1 MRTVSLPLSCLL
13 FLCLSGMSLASDAD
27 LQSALNQQWK
37 GKVLFLRHP
46 AQSNSVKFDSGR
58 NVTQQGPEEP
68 WTVYGGFVVESVH
81 VRPESVRLEGHRIFV
96 QKDSASGKLVTYP
109 FKRVN
114 GLERLTQNESIQLE
128 IHVDQP
134 PQSTDDVRKLL
145 SRVVCLNKADF
156 LDSVPEYW
164 RSYLAD
170 FMEYEPE
177 LHPIE
182 FNLEKMERNVSA
194 SGQFGSTKVPDIG
207 EKVVRCCSSVIKP
220 PKPVSTPEPKFSQAA
235 RYSQFTG
242 SGTVALIVD
251 SKGEVRKP
259 IIIKALGL
267 GLDENEVNT
276 VATWR
281 FDPATREGRPL
292 AVQMQI
298 EVAFNLH

>member
-1 MRTVSLPLSCLL
+1 MTKTAYLPLSCLL
-13 FLCLSGMSLASDAD
+13 FLCLSGISLASDAD

-46 AQSNSVKFDSGR
+46 AHSNSVKFDLGK
-58 NVTQQGPEEP
+58 NVTQQDSADS

-81 VRPESVRLEGHRIFV
+81 VQPESVRLKGHRIFV
-96 QKDSASGKLVTYP
+96 QRDSASEKLVTYP
-109 FKRVN
+109 FKRVK
-114 GLERLTQNESIQLE
+114 GLERLTQDESIQLE

-170 FMEYEPE
+170 FLEYEPE
-177 LHPIE
+177 LNTIE
-182 FNLEKMERNVSA
+182 FKPENMQQNASA
-194 SGQFGSTKVPDIG
+194 SSQMGSTTDIG

-220 PKPVSTPEPKFSQAA
+220 PKPVSTPEPKFSEAA
-235 RYSQFTG
+235 HYSQFTG

-292 AVQMQI
+292 AVQMQVQ
-298 EVAFNLH
+298 VAFSLH